1 MVNNFK
7 QITEFLKFDNE
18 DDFYHLQ
25 ILKRKK
31 ENPEYNF
38 ESLRPYYDSESPEV
52 MKRIS
57 NYEYYQQLM
66 AYLNPNLSKEEAIEK
81 AVNTKSPYEFQ
92 THFMSNAI
100 WTILKQSSSGL
111 TWSGLENLDKNNFK
125 DYREFKQ
132 RKTPNNNAYVYTGS
146 KIPFKGSNL
155 EGTWNVN
162 RNNEWYYVVT
172 SYNWYPIYLFINNQ
186 WYRVS
191 NNWSSSTSK
200 HLSFSDPNR
209 KNYDSNLENTVIWV
223 TPDEIKSIMDGKS
236 LTDVK
241 TNRVSNFKEKFAEA
255 LKSTSKLISIGW
267 GEDKK
272 KVKYTITDV
281 SEENGKIKFDI
292 RINKAGTVEGT
303 NKMVVNPDGYIHPS
317 PFSEDLEEG
326 IAQRIMYDNKDYLSK
341 DNTIFVF
348 QHPN

>member
-1 MVNNFK
+1 MKNLIKRILNEQLEGTGDKPLSEKEIRLFK
-7 QITEFLKFDNE
+7 YLNT
-18 DDFYHLQ
+18 H
-25 ILKRKK
+25 KK
-31 ENPEYNF
+31 ETKTQAALLDLVSTMMP
-38 ESLRPYYDSESPEV
+38 
-52 MKRIS
+52 MIGK
-57 NYEYYQQLM
+57 
-66 AYLNPNLSKEEAIEK
+66 NPNEARFY
-81 AVNTKSPYEFQ
+81 YEVYTANFRPD
-92 THFMSNAI
+92 
-100 WTILKQSSSGL
+100 GDY
-111 TWSGLENLDKNNFK
+111 ENLDKNNFK

-162 RNNEWYYVVT
+162 RKNEWYYVVT

-200 HLSFSDPNR
+200 HLSNANPNR
-209 KNYDSNLENTVIWV
+209 KNYDSNLQQEVTSV

>member
-1 MVNNFK
+1 MKNLIKRILNEQLEGTGDKPLSEKEIRLFK
-7 QITEFLKFDNE
+7 YLNT
-18 DDFYHLQ
+18 H
-25 ILKRKK
+25 KK
-31 ENPEYNF
+31 ETKTQAALLDLVSTMMP
-38 ESLRPYYDSESPEV
+38 
-52 MKRIS
+52 MIGK
-57 NYEYYQQLM
+57 
-66 AYLNPNLSKEEAIEK
+66 NPNEARFY
-81 AVNTKSPYEFQ
+81 YEVYTANFRPD
-92 THFMSNAI
+92 
-100 WTILKQSSSGL
+100 GDY
-111 TWSGLENLDKNNFK
+111 ENLDKNNFK

-172 SYNWYPIYLFINNQ
+172 SYNWYPIYLFINSQ

-200 HLSFSDPNR
+200 HLSNANPNR
-209 KNYDSNLENTVIWV
+209 KNYDSNLQQEVTSV
-223 TPDEIKSIMDGKS
+223 TPDEIKSIMNGKS

>member
-1 MVNNFK
+1 MKNLIKRILNEQLEGTGDKPLSEKEIRLFK
-7 QITEFLKFDNE
+7 YLNT
-18 DDFYHLQ
+18 H
-25 ILKRKK
+25 KK
-31 ENPEYNF
+31 ETKTQAALLDLVSTMMP
-38 ESLRPYYDSESPEV
+38 
-52 MKRIS
+52 MIGK
-57 NYEYYQQLM
+57 
-66 AYLNPNLSKEEAIEK
+66 NPNEARFY
-81 AVNTKSPYEFQ
+81 YEVYTANFRPD
-92 THFMSNAI
+92 
-100 WTILKQSSSGL
+100 GDY
-111 TWSGLENLDKNNFK
+111 ENLDKNNFK

-172 SYNWYPIYLFINNQ
+172 SYNWYPIYLFINSQ

-191 NNWSSSTSK
+191 NNWSSSTGK
-200 HLSFSDPNR
+200 HLSNANPNR
-209 KNYDSNLENTVIWV
+209 KNYDSNLEQEVTSV
-223 TPDEIKSIMDGKS
+223 TPDEIKSIMNGKS

>member
-1 MVNNFK
+1 MKNLIKRILNEQLEGTGDKPLSEKEIRLFK
-7 QITEFLKFDNE
+7 YLNT
-18 DDFYHLQ
+18 H
-25 ILKRKK
+25 KK
-31 ENPEYNF
+31 ETKTQAALLDLVSTMMP
-38 ESLRPYYDSESPEV
+38 
-52 MKRIS
+52 MIGK
-57 NYEYYQQLM
+57 
-66 AYLNPNLSKEEAIEK
+66 NPNEARFY
-81 AVNTKSPYEFQ
+81 YEVYTANFRPD
-92 THFMSNAI
+92 
-100 WTILKQSSSGL
+100 GDY
-111 TWSGLENLDKNNFK
+111 ENLDKNNFK

-200 HLSFSDPNR
+200 HLSNANPNR
-209 KNYDSNLENTVIWV
+209 KNYDSNLQQEVTSV
-223 TPDEIKSIMDGKS
+223 TPDEIKSIMNGKS

>member
-1 MVNNFK
+1 MKNLIK
-7 QITEFLKFDNE
+7 
-18 DDFYHLQ
+18 Q
-25 ILKRKK
+25 ILKEQLEGTGDKPLSEKEIRLFKYLNTHKK
-31 ENPEYNF
+31 ETKTQAALLDLVSTMMP
-38 ESLRPYYDSESPEV
+38 
-52 MKRIS
+52 MIGK
-57 NYEYYQQLM
+57 
-66 AYLNPNLSKEEAIEK
+66 NPNEARFY
-81 AVNTKSPYEFQ
+81 YEVYTANFRPD
-92 THFMSNAI
+92 
-100 WTILKQSSSGL
+100 GDY
-111 TWSGLENLDKNNFK
+111 ENLDKNNFK

-200 HLSFSDPNR
+200 HLSNANPNR
-209 KNYDSNLENTVIWV
+209 KNYDSNLQQEVTSV

>member
-1 MVNNFK
+1 MKNLIKRILNEQLEGTGDKPLSEKEIRLFK
-7 QITEFLKFDNE
+7 YLNT
-18 DDFYHLQ
+18 H
-25 ILKRKK
+25 KK
-31 ENPEYNF
+31 ETKTQAALLDLVSTMMP
-38 ESLRPYYDSESPEV
+38 
-52 MKRIS
+52 MIGK
-57 NYEYYQQLM
+57 
-66 AYLNPNLSKEEAIEK
+66 NPNEARFY
-81 AVNTKSPYEFQ
+81 YEVYTANFRPD
-92 THFMSNAI
+92 
-100 WTILKQSSSGL
+100 GDY
-111 TWSGLENLDKNNFK
+111 ENLDKNNFK

-200 HLSFSDPNR
+200 HLSNANPNR
-209 KNYDSNLENTVIWV
+209 KNYDSNLEQEVTSV
-223 TPDEIKSIMDGKS
+223 TPDEIKSIMNGKS

>member
-1 MVNNFK
+1 MMPMIGK
-7 QITEFLKFDNE
+7 
-18 DDFYHLQ
+18 
-25 ILKRKK
+25 
-31 ENPEYNF
+31 
-38 ESLRPYYDSESPEV
+38 
-52 MKRIS
+52 
-57 NYEYYQQLM
+57 
-66 AYLNPNLSKEEAIEK
+66 NPNEARFY
-81 AVNTKSPYEFQ
+81 YEVYTANFRPD
-92 THFMSNAI
+92 
-100 WTILKQSSSGL
+100 GDY
-111 TWSGLENLDKNNFK
+111 ENLDKNNFK

-172 SYNWYPIYLFINNQ
+172 SYNWYPIYLFINSQ

-200 HLSFSDPNR
+200 HLSNANPNR
-209 KNYDSNLENTVIWV
+209 KNYDSNLEQEVTSV

>member
-1 MVNNFK
+1 LEGTGDKPLSEKEIRLFK
-7 QITEFLKFDNE
+7 YLNT
-18 DDFYHLQ
+18 H
-25 ILKRKK
+25 KK
-31 ENPEYNF
+31 ETKTQAALLDLVSTMMP
-38 ESLRPYYDSESPEV
+38 
-52 MKRIS
+52 MIGK
-57 NYEYYQQLM
+57 
-66 AYLNPNLSKEEAIEK
+66 NPNEARFY
-81 AVNTKSPYEFQ
+81 YEVYTANFRPD
-92 THFMSNAI
+92 
-100 WTILKQSSSGL
+100 GDY
-111 TWSGLENLDKNNFK
+111 ENLDKNNFK

-172 SYNWYPIYLFINNQ
+172 SYNWYPIYLFINSQ

-200 HLSFSDPNR
+200 HLSNANPNR
-209 KNYDSNLENTVIWV
+209 KNYDSNLQQEVTSV
-223 TPDEIKSIMDGKS
+223 TPDEIKSIMNGKS

>member
-1 MVNNFK
+1 MKNLIKRILNEQLEGTGDKPLSEKEIRLFK
-7 QITEFLKFDNE
+7 YLNT
-18 DDFYHLQ
+18 H
-25 ILKRKK
+25 KK
-31 ENPEYNF
+31 ETKTHAALLDLVSTMMP
-38 ESLRPYYDSESPEV
+38 
-52 MKRIS
+52 MIGK
-57 NYEYYQQLM
+57 
-66 AYLNPNLSKEEAIEK
+66 NPNEARFY
-81 AVNTKSPYEFQ
+81 YEVYTANFRPD
-92 THFMSNAI
+92 
-100 WTILKQSSSGL
+100 GDY
-111 TWSGLENLDKNNFK
+111 ENLDKNNFK

-172 SYNWYPIYLFINNQ
+172 SYNWYPIYLFINSQ

-200 HLSFSDPNR
+200 HLSNANPNR
-209 KNYDSNLENTVIWV
+209 KNYDSNLQQEVTSV

>member
-1 MVNNFK
+1 MKNLIK
-7 QITEFLKFDNE
+7 
-18 DDFYHLQ
+18 Q
-25 ILKRKK
+25 ILKEQLEGTGDKPLSEK
-31 ENPEYNF
+31 EIRLF
-38 ESLRPYYDSESPEV
+38 
-52 MKRIS
+52 K
-57 NYEYYQQLM
+57 
-66 AYLNPNLSKEEAIEK
+66 YLNTHKQKTKTQAALLELVSTMMPMIG
-81 AVNTKSPYEFQ
+81 KSPREARFYYEVYTANFRPD
-92 THFMSNAI
+92 
-100 WTILKQSSSGL
+100 GDY
-111 TWSGLENLDKNNFK
+111 ENLDKNNFK

-209 KNYDSNLENTVIWV
+209 KNYDTNLENTVISV

-241 TNRVSNFKEKFAEA
+241 TNRVNNFKEKFAEA

-281 SEENGKIKFDI
+281 SEEDGKIKFDI
-292 RINKAGTVEGT
+292 RIDKAGNVEGT

>member
-1 MVNNFK
+1 MKNLIKRILNEQLEGTGDKPLSEKEIRLFK
-7 QITEFLKFDNE
+7 YLNT
-18 DDFYHLQ
+18 H
-25 ILKRKK
+25 KK
-31 ENPEYNF
+31 ETKTQAALLDLVSTMMP
-38 ESLRPYYDSESPEV
+38 
-52 MKRIS
+52 MIGK
-57 NYEYYQQLM
+57 
-66 AYLNPNLSKEEAIEK
+66 NPNEARFY
-81 AVNTKSPYEFQ
+81 YEVYTANFRPD
-92 THFMSNAI
+92 
-100 WTILKQSSSGL
+100 GDY
-111 TWSGLENLDKNNFK
+111 ENLDKNNFK

-209 KNYDSNLENTVIWV
+209 KNYDTNLENTVISV

-241 TNRVSNFKEKFAEA
+241 TNRVNNFKEKFADA
-255 LKSTSKLISIGW
+255 LKFTSKLVSFGW

-272 KVKYTITDV
+272 KVKYTITNV

>member
-1 MVNNFK
+1 MKNLIKRILNEQLEGTGDKPLSEKEIRLFK
-7 QITEFLKFDNE
+7 YLNT
-18 DDFYHLQ
+18 H
-25 ILKRKK
+25 KK
-31 ENPEYNF
+31 ETKTQAALLDLVSTMMP
-38 ESLRPYYDSESPEV
+38 
-52 MKRIS
+52 MIGK
-57 NYEYYQQLM
+57 
-66 AYLNPNLSKEEAIEK
+66 NPNEARFY
-81 AVNTKSPYEFQ
+81 YEVYTANFRPD
-92 THFMSNAI
+92 
-100 WTILKQSSSGL
+100 GDY
-111 TWSGLENLDKNNFK
+111 ENLDKNNFK

-209 KNYDSNLENTVIWV
+209 KNYDTNLENTVISV

-241 TNRVSNFKEKFAEA
+241 TNRVSNFKEKFADA
-255 LKSTSKLISIGW
+255 LKSTSKLMSIGW

-281 SEENGKIKFDI
+281 SEEDGKIKFDI
-292 RINKAGTVEGT
+292 RIDKAGNVEGT

>member
-1 MVNNFK
+1 MKNLIKRILNEQLEGTGDKPLSEKEIRLFK
-7 QITEFLKFDNE
+7 YLNT
-18 DDFYHLQ
+18 H
-25 ILKRKK
+25 KK
-31 ENPEYNF
+31 ETKTQAALLDLVSTMMP
-38 ESLRPYYDSESPEV
+38 
-52 MKRIS
+52 MIGK
-57 NYEYYQQLM
+57 
-66 AYLNPNLSKEEAIEK
+66 NPNEARFY
-81 AVNTKSPYEFQ
+81 YEVYTANFRPD
-92 THFMSNAI
+92 
-100 WTILKQSSSGL
+100 GDY
-111 TWSGLENLDKNNFK
+111 ENLDKNNFK

-172 SYNWYPIYLFINNQ
+172 SYNWYPIYLFINSQ

-200 HLSFSDPNR
+200 HLSNANPNR
-209 KNYDSNLENTVIWV
+209 KNYDSNLEQEVTSV

>member
-1 MVNNFK
+1 MKNLIK
-7 QITEFLKFDNE
+7 
-18 DDFYHLQ
+18 Q
-25 ILKRKK
+25 ILKEQLEGTGDKPLSEKEIRLFKYLNTHKK
-31 ENPEYNF
+31 ETKTQAALLDLVSTMMP
-38 ESLRPYYDSESPEV
+38 
-52 MKRIS
+52 MIGK
-57 NYEYYQQLM
+57 
-66 AYLNPNLSKEEAIEK
+66 NPNEARFY
-81 AVNTKSPYEFQ
+81 YEVYTANFRPD
-92 THFMSNAI
+92 
-100 WTILKQSSSGL
+100 GDY
-111 TWSGLENLDKNNFK
+111 ENLDKNNFK

-162 RNNEWYYVVT
+162 RKNEWYYVVT

-200 HLSFSDPNR
+200 HLSNANPNR
-209 KNYDSNLENTVIWV
+209 KNYDSNLQQEVTSV

>member
-1 MVNNFK
+1 MKNLIK
-7 QITEFLKFDNE
+7 
-18 DDFYHLQ
+18 Q
-25 ILKRKK
+25 ILKEQLEGTGDKPLSEKEIRLFKYLNTHKK
-31 ENPEYNF
+31 ETKTQAALLDLVSTMMP
-38 ESLRPYYDSESPEV
+38 
-52 MKRIS
+52 MIGK
-57 NYEYYQQLM
+57 
-66 AYLNPNLSKEEAIEK
+66 NPNEARFY
-81 AVNTKSPYEFQ
+81 YEVYTANFRPD
-92 THFMSNAI
+92 
-100 WTILKQSSSGL
+100 GDY
-111 TWSGLENLDKNNFK
+111 ENLDKNNFK

-200 HLSFSDPNR
+200 HLSNANPNR
-209 KNYDSNLENTVIWV
+209 KNYDSNLQQEVTSV
-223 TPDEIKSIMDGKS
+223 TPDEIKSIMGGKS

>member
-1 MVNNFK
+1 MKNLIKRILNEQLEGTGDKPLSEKEIRLFK
-7 QITEFLKFDNE
+7 YLNT
-18 DDFYHLQ
+18 H
-25 ILKRKK
+25 KK
-31 ENPEYNF
+31 ETKTQAALLDLVSTMMP
-38 ESLRPYYDSESPEV
+38 
-52 MKRIS
+52 MIGK
-57 NYEYYQQLM
+57 
-66 AYLNPNLSKEEAIEK
+66 NPNEARFY
-81 AVNTKSPYEFQ
+81 YEVYTANFRPD
-92 THFMSNAI
+92 
-100 WTILKQSSSGL
+100 GDY
-111 TWSGLENLDKNNFK
+111 ENLDKNNFK

-172 SYNWYPIYLFINNQ
+172 SYNWYPIYLFINSQ

-200 HLSFSDPNR
+200 HLSNANPNR
-209 KNYDSNLENTVIWV
+209 KNYDSNLQQEVTSV

-241 TNRVSNFKEKFAEA
+241 TNRVNNFKEKFAEA

>member
-1 MVNNFK
+1 MKNLIKRILNEQLEGTGDKPLSEKEIRLFK
-7 QITEFLKFDNE
+7 YLNT
-18 DDFYHLQ
+18 H
-25 ILKRKK
+25 KK
-31 ENPEYNF
+31 ETKTQAALLDLVSTMMP
-38 ESLRPYYDSESPEV
+38 
-52 MKRIS
+52 MIGK
-57 NYEYYQQLM
+57 
-66 AYLNPNLSKEEAIEK
+66 NPNEARFY
-81 AVNTKSPYEFQ
+81 YEVYTANFRPD
-92 THFMSNAI
+92 
-100 WTILKQSSSGL
+100 GDY
-111 TWSGLENLDKNNFK
+111 ENLDKNNFK

-200 HLSFSDPNR
+200 HLSNADPNR
-209 KNYDSNLENTVIWV
+209 KNYDSNLEQEVTSV
-223 TPDEIKSIMDGKS
+223 TPDEIKSIMNGKS

>member
-1 MVNNFK
+1 MKNLIKRILNEQLEGTGDKPLSEKEIRLFK
-7 QITEFLKFDNE
+7 YLNT
-18 DDFYHLQ
+18 H
-25 ILKRKK
+25 KK
-31 ENPEYNF
+31 ETKTQAALLDLVSTMMP
-38 ESLRPYYDSESPEV
+38 
-52 MKRIS
+52 MIGK
-57 NYEYYQQLM
+57 
-66 AYLNPNLSKEEAIEK
+66 NPNEARFY
-81 AVNTKSPYEFQ
+81 YEVYTANFRPD
-92 THFMSNAI
+92 
-100 WTILKQSSSGL
+100 GDY
-111 TWSGLENLDKNNFK
+111 ENLDKNNFK

-200 HLSFSDPNR
+200 HLSNANPNR
-209 KNYDSNLENTVIWV
+209 KNYDSNLQQEVTSV